1 MDSREFQ
8 NVGIFSD
15 QSRETP
21 DFLKILALL
30 MTNILYCSSH
40 EFFIFWLFYLLKAL
54 QNVDRFQRIQQ
65 ERWHISN
72 KVLFVLHIW
81 IVTKKK
87 IPQKDCLN
95 FTRNVMH
102 ILSECNRYTMHKLT
116 QWNLTDIWLTISSVP
131 ACALRFPSDW
141 SPFYNR
147 VTPPDFDIFKMAGSF
162 QLNYCNNWINIWM
175 AFIGKS
181 V

>member
-21 DFLKILALL
+21 DFLEILALL

-87 IPQKDCLN
+87 NSTERL
-95 FTRNVMH
+95 
-102 ILSECNRYTMHKLT
+102 
-116 QWNLTDIWLTISSVP
+116 
-131 ACALRFPSDW
+131 
-141 SPFYNR
+141 
-147 VTPPDFDIFKMAGSF
+147 FKFHSKRDAYS
-162 QLNYCNNWINIWM
+162 IWM
-175 AFIGKS
+175 QPLHNAQVNSMKS
-181 V
+181 HRYLTNHKFGSRMRT

>member
-1 MDSREFQ
+1 MGVQSSQTWIRRLKKTLHVTGRMDSREFK

-65 ERWHISN
+65 ER
-72 KVLFVLHIW
+72 
-81 IVTKKK
+81 
-87 IPQKDCLN
+87 
-95 FTRNVMH
+95 
-102 ILSECNRYTMHKLT
+102 
-116 QWNLTDIWLTISSVP
+116 
-131 ACALRFPSDW
+131 
-141 SPFYNR
+141 
-147 VTPPDFDIFKMAGSF
+147 
-162 QLNYCNNWINIWM
+162 
-175 AFIGKS
+175 
-181 V
+181 